1 MGNSL
6 GYIQEQDAD
15 AAILAGAFRLL
26 RLGGWLLVDVTNGL
40 TVKNSF
46 RPNAWREIGEDTV
59 VCRQR
64 ELRGKVHVE

>member
-15 AAILAGAFRLL
+15 AAILSGAFRLL

-40 TVKNSF
+40 AIKNSF
-46 RPNAWREIGEDTV
+46 RPNAWHEIGDDTV
-59 VCRQR
+59 VCRLR

>member
-15 AAILAGAFRLL
+15 SKILAEAFRLL

-40 TVKNSF
+40 AVKNSF
-46 RPNAWREIGEDTV
+46 NPSA
-59 VCRQR
+59 
-64 ELRGKVHVE
+64 